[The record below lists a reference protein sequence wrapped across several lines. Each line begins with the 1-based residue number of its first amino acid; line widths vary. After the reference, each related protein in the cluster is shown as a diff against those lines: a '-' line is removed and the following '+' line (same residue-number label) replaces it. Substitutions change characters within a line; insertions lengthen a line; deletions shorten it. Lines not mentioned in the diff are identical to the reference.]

1 MNGASHYRNQ
11 VAIEEGELHVDVMR
25 FFAII
30 AVCLFAVLSAVGGQR
45 NDASTQT
52 AKTPAGTYE
61 MSAPALGSVGNV
73 DDEVGE
79 QSAPPTS
86 QGIRFKDHVA
96 FQQAVVSGA
105 VTLWKFNDQHQYQY
119 EVESGQ
125 LLPSVMPDELFFS
138 LGKDDAIKFLDRE
151 NARRGFNAIDG
162 DWYITLPKGTLSQ
175 VGKELRKAKGWVILN
190 GSASIAKPAERQVN

>member
-1 MNGASHYRNQ
+1 MNGASHYRTQ
-11 VAIEEGELHVDVMR
+11 AAIEEGELHVDVMR

-30 AVCLFAVLSAVGGQR
+30 AVCLFAALSAVGGQST
-45 NDASTQT
+45 DALTET
-52 AKTPAGTYE
+52 TKTPGAFE
-61 MSAPALGSVGNV
+61 MSAPAVGSAGNA
-73 DDEVGE
+73 DNEVE
-79 QSAPPTS
+79 AMSATATS

-96 FQQAVVSGA
+96 FQQAVVNGA

-138 LGKDDAIKFLDRE
+138 LDKDDAIKFLDRE
-151 NARRGFNAIDG
+151 NARRGFNAIEG

-175 VGKELRKAKGWVILN
+175 VGKELRKAKGWVILD
-190 GSASIAKPAERQVN
+190 GSASIAKPAELIPQ

>member
-1 MNGASHYRNQ
+1 MNGASHYRTQ

-30 AVCLFAVLSAVGGQR
+30 AVCLFAALSAVGGQST
-45 NDASTQT
+45 DALTET
-52 AKTPAGTYE
+52 TKTPGTFE
-61 MSAPALGSVGNV
+61 MSAPAVGSVGNA
-73 DDEVGE
+73 DNEVE
-79 QSAPPTS
+79 AVSATPTS

-96 FQQAVVSGA
+96 FQQAVVNGA

-125 LLPSVMPDELFFS
+125 LLPSVMPEELFFN
-138 LGKDDAIKFLDRE
+138 LDKDDAIKFLDRE
-151 NARRGFNAIDG
+151 NARRGLNAIEG

-175 VGKELRKAKGWVILN
+175 VGKELRKAKGWVILD
-190 GSASIAKPAERQVN
+190 GSASIAKPAERQLN

>member
-1 MNGASHYRNQ
+1 MNGASHYRTQ

-30 AVCLFAVLSAVGGQR
+30 AVCLFAVLSAVGGKST
-45 NDASTQT
+45 DALTET
-52 AKTPAGTYE
+52 TKTPGTFE
-61 MSAPALGSVGNV
+61 MSAPAVGSVGNV
-73 DDEVGE
+73 DDEVE
-79 QSAPPTS
+79 VVSAPPTS

-96 FQQAVVSGA
+96 FQQAVVNGA

-125 LLPSVMPDELFFS
+125 LLPSVMPDELFFT
-138 LGKDDAIKFLDRE
+138 LDKDDAIKFLDRE
-151 NARRGFNAIDG
+151 NARRGFNTIEG

-175 VGKELRKAKGWVILN
+175 VGKELPKAKGWVILD
-190 GSASIAKPAERQVN
+190 GSASIAKPAERQLN

>member
-1 MNGASHYRNQ
+1 MNGASHYRTQ
-11 VAIEEGELHVDVMR
+11 VAIEEGELPVDVMR

-30 AVCLFAVLSAVGGQR
+30 AVCLFAVLSAVGDQG
-45 NDASTQT
+45 NDALTET
-52 AKTPAGTYE
+52 AKTSGTYE
-61 MSAPALGSVGNV
+61 MSAPTVSSAGNV
-73 DDEVGE
+73 DDEVE
-79 QSAPPTS
+79 KLSTPPTS

-96 FQQAVVSGA
+96 FQQAVVNGT

-138 LGKDDAIKFLDRE
+138 LDKDDAIKFLDRE
-151 NARRGFNAIDG
+151 NARRGFNAIEG

-175 VGKELRKAKGWVILN
+175 VGKELRKAKGWVILD
-190 GSASIAKPAERQVN
+190 GSASIAKPAERQLN

>member
-1 MNGASHYRNQ
+1 MTAASHYRTR

-30 AVCLFAVLSAVGGQR
+30 AVCLFAVLSAVGGQST
-45 NDASTQT
+45 DALTET
-52 AKTPAGTYE
+52 TKTPGAFE
-61 MSAPALGSVGNV
+61 MSAPAVGSAGNA
-73 DDEVGE
+73 DNEVE
-79 QSAPPTS
+79 AMSATPTS

-96 FQQAVVSGA
+96 FQQAVVNGA

-125 LLPSVMPDELFFS
+125 LLPSVMPEELFFN
-138 LGKDDAIKFLDRE
+138 LDKDDAIKFLDRE
-151 NARRGFNAIDG
+151 NARRGLNAIEG

-175 VGKELRKAKGWVILN
+175 VGKELRKAKGWVILD
-190 GSASIAKPAERQVN
+190 GSAAIAKPAERQLN

>member
-1 MNGASHYRNQ
+1 MTAASHYRTR

-30 AVCLFAVLSAVGGQR
+30 AVCLFAVLSAVGGQST
-45 NDASTQT
+45 DALTET
-52 AKTPAGTYE
+52 TKTPGTFE
-61 MSAPALGSVGNV
+61 MSAPAVGSVGNV
-73 DDEVGE
+73 DNEVE
-79 QSAPPTS
+79 AVSATPKS

-96 FQQAVVSGA
+96 FQQAVVNGA

-125 LLPSVMPDELFFS
+125 LLPSVTPDELFFS
-138 LGKDDAIKFLDRE
+138 LSKDDAIKFLDRE
-151 NARRGFNAIDG
+151 NARRGLNAIEG

-175 VGKELRKAKGWVILN
+175 VGKELRKAKGWVILD
-190 GSASIAKPAERQVN
+190 GSAAIAKPAERQLN

>member
-1 MNGASHYRNQ
+1 MNGASHYRTQ

-30 AVCLFAVLSAVGGQR
+30 AVCLFAVLSAVGSQST
-45 NDASTQT
+45 DALTET
-52 AKTPAGTYE
+52 TKTPGAFE
-61 MSAPALGSVGNV
+61 MSAPAVGSAGNA
-73 DDEVGE
+73 DNEVE
-79 QSAPPTS
+79 AMSATPTF

-96 FQQAVVSGA
+96 FQQAVVNGA

-125 LLPSVMPDELFFS
+125 LLSSVMPDELFFS
-138 LGKDDAIKFLDRE
+138 LDKDDAIKFLDRE
-151 NARRGFNAIDG
+151 NARRGFNAIEG

-175 VGKELRKAKGWVILN
+175 VGKELRKAKGWVILD
-190 GSASIAKPAERQVN
+190 GSASIAKPAERQLN

>member
-1 MNGASHYRNQ
+1 MNGASHYRTQ

-30 AVCLFAVLSAVGGQR
+30 AVCLFAVLSTVGGQS
-45 NDASTQT
+45 NDALRET
-52 AKTPAGTYE
+52 AKTPGTYE
-61 MSAPALGSVGNV
+61 MSLPAVGSEGNV
-73 DDEVGE
+73 DDEVE
-79 QSAPPTS
+79 EASAPPTS

-96 FQQAVVSGA
+96 FQQAVVNGA

-125 LLPSVMPDELFFS
+125 LLPSVTPDELFFS
-138 LGKDDAIKFLDRE
+138 LDKDDAIKFLDRE
-151 NARRGFNAIDG
+151 NARRGFNARDG
-162 DWYITLPKGTLSQ
+162 DWYITLPKGTLRE

-190 GSASIAKPAERQVN
+190 GSASIAQPTERQLN

>member
-1 MNGASHYRNQ
+1 MNGASHYRTQ
-11 VAIEEGELHVDVMR
+11 VAIEEGELPVDVMR

-30 AVCLFAVLSAVGGQR
+30 AVCLFAVLSAVGDQG
-45 NDASTQT
+45 NDALTET
-52 AKTPAGTYE
+52 AKTSGTYE
-61 MSAPALGSVGNV
+61 MSAPTVSAAGNV
-73 DDEVGE
+73 DDEVE
-79 QSAPPTS
+79 KLSTPSTS

-96 FQQAVVSGA
+96 FQQAVVSGT

-138 LGKDDAIKFLDRE
+138 LDKDDAIKFLDRE
-151 NARRGFNAIDG
+151 NARRGFNAIEG

-175 VGKELRKAKGWVILN
+175 VGKELRKAKGWVILD
-190 GSASIAKPAERQVN
+190 GSASIAKPAERQLN

>member
-1 MNGASHYRNQ
+1 MNGASHYRAQ

-30 AVCLFAVLSAVGGQR
+30 AVCLFAVLSAVGGLS
-45 NDASTQT
+45 NDASTKA
-52 AKTPAGTYE
+52 AKTPGTYE
-61 MSAPALGSVGNV
+61 MSAPAVGSVGNV
-73 DDEVGE
+73 DDEVE
-79 QSAPPTS
+79 MVSAPPTS

-96 FQQAVVSGA
+96 FQQAIVNGA

-138 LGKDDAIKFLDRE
+138 LDKDDAVNFLDRE
-151 NARRGFNAIDG
+151 NARRGFNAVEG

-175 VGKELRKAKGWVILN
+175 VGKELRKAKGWVILD
-190 GSASIAKPAERQVN
+190 GSASIAKPAERQLN

>member
-1 MNGASHYRNQ
+1 MTAASHYRTR

-30 AVCLFAVLSAVGGQR
+30 AVCLFAALSAVGGQST
-45 NDASTQT
+45 DALTET
-52 AKTPAGTYE
+52 TKTPGTFE
-61 MSAPALGSVGNV
+61 MSAPAVGSVGNA
-73 DDEVGE
+73 DNEVE
-79 QSAPPTS
+79 AVSATPTS

-96 FQQAVVSGA
+96 FQQAVVNGA

-138 LGKDDAIKFLDRE
+138 LDKDDAIKFLDRE
-151 NARRGFNAIDG
+151 NARRGFNAIEG

-175 VGKELRKAKGWVILN
+175 VGKELRKAKGWVILD
-190 GSASIAKPAERQVN
+190 GSASIAKPAERQLN

>member
-1 MNGASHYRNQ
+1 MNGASHYRTQ

-30 AVCLFAVLSAVGGQR
+30 AVCLFAVLSAIGGQS
-45 NDASTQT
+45 NDALTET
-52 AKTPAGTYE
+52 AKTPGTYQ
-61 MSAPALGSVGNV
+61 MSAPAVGSVGNF
-73 DDEVGE
+73 DNEVE
-79 QSAPPTS
+79 DLSVTPTS
-86 QGIRFKDHVA
+86 QGIRFKDNVA
-96 FQQAVVSGA
+96 FQQAVVNGA

-125 LLPSVMPDELFFS
+125 LLPSVVPDELFFS
-138 LGKDDAIKFLDRE
+138 LDKDDAIKFLDRE

-175 VGKELRKAKGWVILN
+175 VGKELRNANGWVILD
-190 GSASIAKPAERQVN
+190 GSASVLSLKGRRLQ

>member
-1 MNGASHYRNQ
+1 MNGVSYYRTQ

-30 AVCLFAVLSAVGGQR
+30 AVCLFAVLSAVGGQST
-45 NDASTQT
+45 DALTETTKTQ
-52 AKTPAGTYE
+52 GTFE
-61 MSAPALGSVGNV
+61 MSAPAVGSVGNV
-73 DDEVGE
+73 DNEVE
-79 QSAPPTS
+79 VVSAPPTS

-96 FQQAVVSGA
+96 FQQAVVNGA

-125 LLPSVMPDELFFS
+125 LLPSVMPDELFFN
-138 LGKDDAIKFLDRE
+138 LDKDDAVKFLDRE
-151 NARRGFNAIDG
+151 NARRGFKKIDG

-175 VGKELRKAKGWVILN
+175 VGKELRKAKGWVILDE
-190 GSASIAKPAERQVN
+190 SASIAKPAERQLN

>member
-1 MNGASHYRNQ
+1 MTAASHYRTR

-30 AVCLFAVLSAVGGQR
+30 AVCLFAVLSAVGGQST
-45 NDASTQT
+45 DALTET
-52 AKTPAGTYE
+52 TETPGTFE
-61 MSAPALGSVGNV
+61 MSAPVVGSVGNF
-73 DDEVGE
+73 DDEVE
-79 QSAPPTS
+79 VVSAPPTS
-86 QGIRFKDHVA
+86 QGIRFKDHLA
-96 FQQAVVSGA
+96 FQQAVVNGA

-138 LGKDDAIKFLDRE
+138 LDKDDAIKFLDRE
-151 NARRGFNAIDG
+151 NARRGFKKIDG

-175 VGKELRKAKGWVILN
+175 VGKELRKAKGWVILD
-190 GSASIAKPAERQVN
+190 GSAAIAKPAERQLN

>member
-1 MNGASHYRNQ
+1 MNGVSYYRTQ

-30 AVCLFAVLSAVGGQR
+30 AVCLFAVLSAVGGQST
-45 NDASTQT
+45 DAQT
-52 AKTPAGTYE
+52 ETTKTPNTFE
-61 MSAPALGSVGNV
+61 MSAPAVGSVGNV
-73 DDEVGE
+73 DNEVE
-79 QSAPPTS
+79 VVSAPPTS

-96 FQQAVVSGA
+96 FQQAVVNGA

-125 LLPSVMPDELFFS
+125 LLPSVMPDELFFN
-138 LGKDDAIKFLDRE
+138 LDKDDAVKFLDRE
-151 NARRGFNAIDG
+151 NARRGFKKIDG

-175 VGKELRKAKGWVILN
+175 VGKELRKAKGWVILD
-190 GSASIAKPAERQVN
+190 GSASIAKPAELILQ

>member
-1 MNGASHYRNQ
+1 MSGASHYRTQ

-30 AVCLFAVLSAVGGQR
+30 AVCLFAVISAVGGQG

-52 AKTPAGTYE
+52 AKTPGTYE
-61 MSAPALGSVGNV
+61 MSAPAVGSVGNV
-73 DDEVGE
+73 DDEAE
-79 QSAPPTS
+79 ELSAPPTS

-96 FQQAVVSGA
+96 FQQAVVNGA

-119 EVESGQ
+119 KVESGQ
-125 LLPSVMPDELFFS
+125 LLPSVIPDELFFS
-138 LGKDDAIKFLDRE
+138 LDEDDAIKFLDRE

-175 VGKELRKAKGWVILN
+175 VRKELRNANGWVILD
-190 GSASIAKPAERQVN
+190 GSASVLSPKGRRLE

>member
-1 MNGASHYRNQ
+1 MNGASHYRTQ

-30 AVCLFAVLSAVGGQR
+30 AVCLFAVLSAVGGQS
-45 NDASTQT
+45 NDVLRET
-52 AKTPAGTYE
+52 AKTPGTFE
-61 MSAPALGSVGNV
+61 MSAPAVGSVGNV
-73 DDEVGE
+73 DDEVE
-79 QSAPPTS
+79 VVSAPPTS
-86 QGIRFKDHVA
+86 HGIRFKDHVA
-96 FQQAVVSGA
+96 FQQAVVNGA

-138 LGKDDAIKFLDRE
+138 LDKDDAIKFLDRE
-151 NARRGFNAIDG
+151 NARRGFNAIEG

-175 VGKELRKAKGWVILN
+175 VGKELRKAEGWVILD
-190 GSASIAKPAERQVN
+190 GSASIAKPAELIPQ

>member
-1 MNGASHYRNQ
+1 MNGASHYRTQ

-30 AVCLFAVLSAVGGQR
+30 AVCLFAVLSAVGGQSK
-45 NDASTQT
+45 DALRET
-52 AKTPAGTYE
+52 AKTPGTFE
-61 MSAPALGSVGNV
+61 MSASAVGSVGNV
-73 DDEVGE
+73 DDEVE
-79 QSAPPTS
+79 AVSAPPTS
-86 QGIRFKDHVA
+86 PGLRVKDHVA
-96 FQQAVVSGA
+96 FQQAVVNGA

-138 LGKDDAIKFLDRE
+138 IDKDDAIKFLDRE
-151 NARRGFNAIDG
+151 NARRGFNAIEG

-175 VGKELRKAKGWVILN
+175 VGKELRKAEGWVILD
-190 GSASIAKPAERQVN
+190 GSASIAKPAERQLN